1 VERVVRSISSFL
13 NEFFGGSPNILG
25 DLPQKDRRKIAATM
39 IRYCGLPS
47 VRMSRLSM
55 GTALADLLKT
65 HPLEYTNHF
74 PWAEDRKPTHAHQT
88 VSVCVPTNSASN

>member
-1 VERVVRSISSFL
+1 
-13 NEFFGGSPNILG
+13 
-25 DLPQKDRRKIAATM
+25 M

-47 VRMSRLSM
+47 VRMSKLPMRA
-55 GTALADLLKT
+55 ALPDLLKA

-74 PWAEDRKPTHAHQT
+74 PWAEDRQPTHTNQT